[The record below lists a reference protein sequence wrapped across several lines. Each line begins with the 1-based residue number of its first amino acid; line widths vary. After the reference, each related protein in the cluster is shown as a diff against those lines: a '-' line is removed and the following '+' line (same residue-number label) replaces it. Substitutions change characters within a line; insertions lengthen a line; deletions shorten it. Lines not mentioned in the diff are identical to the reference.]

1 MSVYGLQ
8 TIDVIQGNGRS
19 TFIIDSGIPSLLETT
34 AKSWCVQCPDNIDRD
49 ASPSVLYRSPTLSNG
64 THTLNFTLKDDGWVG
79 FDHFV
84 VNALDS
90 EGSEN
95 QSNPIRSSPSAT
107 KAVGGPSSMNQITTT
122 PSNKESRS
130 GLVPTPTTSSS
141 FGSSSSAEHP
151 WISEPA
157 SIASLVVG
165 IVSLTSLITAT
176 IVLLLRR
183 CRKRETT
190 KALIRSHSQCLIK
203 PVSEA

>member
-34 AKSWCVQCPDNIDRD
+34 ARSWCVQCPDNIDHD
-49 ASPSVLYRSPTLSNG
+49 ASPGVLYRSPTLSNG

-79 FDHFV
+79 FDHFE
-84 VNALDS
+84 VNAFDS
-90 EGSEN
+90 EGSKS
-95 QSNPIRSSPSAT
+95 QSPTT
-107 KAVGGPSSMNQITTT
+107 KAVDGPSSMTQITTT
-122 PSNKESRS
+122 PPNKESPS
-130 GLVPTPTTSSS
+130 TFVPTSATSSS
-141 FGSSSSAEHP
+141 LGGSSSAEHP
-151 WISEPA
+151 WILEPA

-165 IVSLTSLITAT
+165 MVLSTSFITAT

-190 KALIRSHSQCLIK
+190 KALIRSHSQCLVK
-203 PVSEA
+203 